1 MEHDMTC
8 ATETARVQAFYDKIA
23 SSYDRFMGLSEKV
36 FFGNGRSWVCSQASG
51 KVLEIAIGTG
61 RNFPYYP
68 ADIQLT
74 GIELSPAMLALAKQ
88 KAAELG
94 REVDLQVGDAQALP
108 FPDVSFNTVVATLA
122 LCTIPDERQAVAEVK
137 RVLRPSGRFLLLEHV
152 RSPNRAVRA
161 IQRVLEPLTVRF
173 QADHLT
179 RDPLPALEAEG
190 FVIEQL
196 ERTKWGIVERIAA
209 HKPR

>member
-1 MEHDMTC
+1 MTC